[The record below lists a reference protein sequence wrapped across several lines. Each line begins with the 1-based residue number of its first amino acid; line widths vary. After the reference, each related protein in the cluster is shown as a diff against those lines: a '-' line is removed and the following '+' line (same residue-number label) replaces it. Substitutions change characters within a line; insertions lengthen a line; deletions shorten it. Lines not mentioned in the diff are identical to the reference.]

1 MFFTQYIT
9 FILSML
15 FADAGDTATI
25 SIPEPAS
32 VAVQQIAAKPE
43 VKKRPVRKPVKV
55 TPKVT
60 PKQLAPVRA
69 ASTPVLATPVQL
81 LPAKVQVAAAP
92 TAEEAVKKVQ
102 AFYNSTKSFTASFT
116 QTVTNQTFNRRKP
129 KVSQGKAYIL
139 KPGKMRFDYA
149 DASKKSVSKSFISDG
164 KSLWAVMHNNK
175 QYYKSSLSNSAL
187 PTAVSF
193 LMGTGD
199 LLTDFNVSFDTAGKY
214 GSKSDVLLLLIPKS
228 PSARYKKLWLVIDTS
243 NYSVKESIVL
253 NSKNDTNSIRF
264 RSVKINSGKLKP
276 GHFIFNAKAN
286 SNYRLITPPKTNSPK
301 TKP

>member
-1 MFFTQYIT
+1 
-9 FILSML
+9 ML
-15 FADAGDTATI
+15 FANGGDTATI
-25 SIPEPAS
+25 SIPEPAP
-32 VAVQQIAAKPE
+32 VAVEQIAAKPE
-43 VKKRPVRKPVKV
+43 VKKRRVRKPVKV
-55 TPKVT
+55 TPTET
-60 PKQLAPVRA
+60 PKQLAPVKA
-69 ASTPVLATPVQL
+69 VATPPAL
-81 LPAKVQVAAAP
+81 LPAKVANTQVAAAP
-92 TAEEAVKKVQ
+92 TAEETVAKVQ
-102 AFYNSTKSFTASFT
+102 AFYNSTKSFTANFT

-129 KVSQGKAYIL
+129 KVSPGKVYIL

-149 DASKKSVSKSFISDG
+149 HASNKKSASKSFISDG

-175 QYYKSSLSNSAL
+175 QYYKSSLANSAL

-264 RSVKINSGKLKP
+264 RAVKLNSGNLKP

-286 SNYRLITPPKTNSPK
+286 SNYRLVTPPKT
-301 TKP
+301 KP

>member
-25 SIPEPAS
+25 SIPEPAPI
-32 VAVQQIAAKPE
+32 AIEQIAAKPE

-60 PKQLAPVRA
+60 PKQLAPVSA
-69 ASTPVLATPVQL
+69 ASTPAQL
-81 LPAKVQVAAAP
+81 LPAKVANTQVAAAP

-129 KVSQGKAYIL
+129 KVSPGKVYIL
-139 KPGKMRFDYA
+139 KPGKMRFDYENPA
-149 DASKKSVSKSFISDG
+149 KKGSVSKSFISDG

-228 PSARYKKLWLVIDTS
+228 PSARYKKLWLVIDKS

-264 RSVKINSGKLKP
+264 RAVKINSGNLKP
-276 GHFIFNAKAN
+276 SHFIFNARAF
-286 SNYRLITPPKTNSPK
+286 SNYRLITPPKS
-301 TKP
+301 KP